1 MAMRMLAIAVLALL
15 LARPQTVS
23 SKVIGT
29 ASDHAPTD
37 IAVVIDHS
45 FSMERMSG
53 GQTVFNRAL
62 AALQNIIAQIGPN
75 DTISVILAEHTPRAL
90 TTTPIRSGSRSEL
103 ESLDQGLGKLKP
115 GMTDCNIPESIS
127 AARTQLFNGPNP
139 AKIILVLSD
148 QQRENWQVDDD
159 ALWTTAVG
167 DRAEPLPQDLKI

>member
-1 MAMRMLAIAVLALL
+1 MTFLMPSLLVGLAGASIPIIIHLLNRQRTRPIRWGAMRFLRTSAIRTRRRKNVERWLLMAMRMLAIAVLALL

-62 AALQNIIAQIGPN
+62 AALQNIIAQI
-75 DTISVILAEHTPRAL
+75 
-90 TTTPIRSGSRSEL
+90 
-103 ESLDQGLGKLKP
+103 
-115 GMTDCNIPESIS
+115 
-127 AARTQLFNGPNP
+127 
-139 AKIILVLSD
+139 
-148 QQRENWQVDDD
+148 
-159 ALWTTAVG
+159 
-167 DRAEPLPQDLKI
+167 